1 MIPLTIISF
10 VVVTKWW
17 YVLPI
22 DARQTFYWGFPFAF
36 VGEGWQTSGA
46 LQFFLLEGL
55 ADISIYFAF
64 WFLLTYPLLRMPI
77 IKRIPRLASGMLWLI
92 AVFVIISGGI
102 IMFNSY
108 PTIKMKRDYNWEI
121 INSGYKFVWQ
131 KTPPKDDE

>member
-1 MIPLTIISF
+1 MKQLTLRFIIPLTIISF
-10 VVVTKWW
+10 VLVTKWW

-64 WFLLTYPLLRMPI
+64 WFLLTSIFLRLQI
-77 IKRIPRLASGMLWLI
+77 IKRIHRLASGMLWSI
-92 AVFVIISGGI
+92 AFFVIISGGNYH
-102 IMFNSY
+102 F
-108 PTIKMKRDYNWEI
+108 
-121 INSGYKFVWQ
+121 
-131 KTPPKDDE
+131 